1 MSFHASDEGQAEIM
15 QNNLVETLIG
25 AVVVGVAIV
34 FFLFAYRTADTR
46 GFSSGYTLSA
56 RVNNIT
62 GVGVGT
68 DVRISGIKIGSVSR
82 LDLDPETFEA
92 VLSLSIDSRYRLT
105 EDTSLSIA
113 SESLLG
119 GNFVTLQ
126 PGGDF
131 ESLLQDG
138 DEIVLATGTVDL
150 LSLIQQALFGTGDS
164 PGSSDDE
171 EAATDTSF

>member
-1 MSFHASDEGQAEIM
+1 MRQ
-15 QNNLVETLIG
+15 NLVETLIG
-25 AVVVGVAIV
+25 AIVVGVAV
-34 FFLFAYRTADTR
+34 SFFLFAYRNADPG
-46 GFSSGYTLSA
+46 GFSGGYKLSA

-68 DVRISGIKIGSVSR
+68 DVRISGIKVGTVSN
-82 LDLDPETFEA
+82 LALDPQTFEA
-92 VLSLSIDSRYRLT
+92 VLTLTIDSSFELS

-131 ESLLQDG
+131 ENLLQDG

-150 LSLIQQALFGTGDS
+150 LSLIQQALFGTGGS
-164 PGSSDDE
+164 GSSTSGTSAD
-171 EAATDTSF
+171 AAISEPEPSTAF